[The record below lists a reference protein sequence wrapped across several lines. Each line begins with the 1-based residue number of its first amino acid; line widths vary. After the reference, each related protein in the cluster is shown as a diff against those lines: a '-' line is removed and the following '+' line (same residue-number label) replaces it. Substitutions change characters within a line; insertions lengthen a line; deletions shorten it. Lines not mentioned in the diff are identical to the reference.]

1 MTRPLGHQSRS
12 GSLQGGRRHRPKPI
26 LKKSSEDL
34 MSHHSKSTESIDSAS
49 TTAPLGSVPPSAGG
63 PTASGQ
69 SVKQPVPILKSSTSH
84 KTLPTGLTGSAT
96 VAASGGVAPGGD
108 VEQGD
113 PSAAGILKKGDRSE
127 GGQATGKPD
136 HVRIRSP
143 SPGLA
148 TNPFFLCVGFFGQ
161 VK

>member
-1 MTRPLGHQSRS
+1 
-12 GSLQGGRRHRPKPI
+12 
-26 LKKSSEDL
+26 
-34 MSHHSKSTESIDSAS
+34 MSHHSKSTESIDSLS
-49 TTAPLGSVPPSAGG
+49 TTTPLGSVPPSAAGG
-63 PTASGQ
+63 PTPSGQ

-84 KTLPTGLTGSAT
+84 KPLPTGLTGSCTASAT
-96 VAASGGVAPGGD
+96 AAASGGGAPGGD
-108 VEQGD
+108 VEPGD

-148 TNPFFLCVGFFGQ
+148 TNAFFLCVGFLWEK
-161 VK
+161 VSTDTD

>member
-1 MTRPLGHQSRS
+1 M
-12 GSLQGGRRHRPKPI
+12 
-26 LKKSSEDL
+26 
-34 MSHHSKSTESIDSAS
+34 
-49 TTAPLGSVPPSAGG
+49 
-63 PTASGQ
+63 
-69 SVKQPVPILKSSTSH
+69 
-84 KTLPTGLTGSAT
+84 
-96 VAASGGVAPGGD
+96 AASGGVAPGGD

-148 TNPFFLCVGFFGQ
+148 TNAFFLCVFFFDKDY
-161 VK
+161 VKANQ